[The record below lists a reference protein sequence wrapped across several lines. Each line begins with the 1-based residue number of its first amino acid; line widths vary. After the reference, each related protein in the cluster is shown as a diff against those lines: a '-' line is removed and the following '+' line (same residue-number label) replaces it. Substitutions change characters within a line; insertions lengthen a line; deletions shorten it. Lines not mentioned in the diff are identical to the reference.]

1 MRCAIRGRAVTA
13 MEAAIPFL
21 RSWGY
26 PIMYMQRQ
34 MRRLLGLTGIT
45 VLVASVALPCAA
57 QTAALTVLA
66 HNRPRGIA
74 AAHYIGNHD
83 PNATM
88 DVVIALNL
96 RNQAGLQQL
105 LANLQNQNSPS
116 YHAFL
121 TPAQFTAEFGPTQSQ
136 VQAITQY
143 LVSEGVRVTSVSS
156 NRELLHAHAST
167 ATLQSAFHVAIGD
180 YSLNGRDFYAPVGYP
195 QLPSAV
201 ASMVTAV
208 IGLSDFNQMHPMS
221 VPAAGNGVAVPN
233 KGKPGGGGGTT
244 APSGYSPQQIATAY
258 NWPAVTNTGNGAG
271 QTIAIATAYSFKSSD
286 LTGFWN
292 QYGLPNHTVTIV
304 PVDGSTTRTNVET
317 TIDIERSGAMAP
329 GATILV
335 YEGANAQL
343 TTFTDVYNA
352 IVTANTAGVM
362 TTSWGTAES
371 NMSTTTLNAD
381 DNIFKQAAAQGI
393 SLFAAAGDNGSSDGT
408 SNTDEADYPSSDP
421 YVAACGG
428 TSLTLASSGAIASET
443 AWSGSGGAESHY
455 FAEPSWQV
463 GTNVP
468 EDGYRQTSDFALDAD
483 PNTGYSVL
491 YGGKWSVYGGTSF
504 VAPQMAALFTVRNAS
519 AGSRLGQS
527 NSAIYNLANTASYSA
542 DFHDI
547 TSGSNGAFSAGPY
560 WDHPTGWGS
569 VNATNFITDIK

>member
-1 MRCAIRGRAVTA
+1 MH
-13 MEAAIPFL
+13 MH
-21 RSWGY
+21 
-26 PIMYMQRQ
+26 RQ
-34 MRRLLGLTGIT
+34 IRRLLGLTGIA
-45 VLVASVALPCAA
+45 VLAGAVALPCAA

-74 AAHYIGNHD
+74 AAHYIGRHD
-83 PNATM
+83 PNAVM

-105 LANLQNQNSPS
+105 LANLQNPNNSS

-121 TPAQFTAEFGPTQSQ
+121 TPAEFTAEFGPGQSQ
-136 VQAITQY
+136 VQAVTQY
-143 LVSEGVRVTSVSS
+143 LASEGVRVTSVSS
-156 NRELLHAHAST
+156 NRQLVHARASA
-167 ATLQSAFHVAIGD
+167 ATLQAAFHVAIGD
-180 YSLNGRDFYAPVGYP
+180 YSLNGRSFYAPVGYP

-201 ASMVTAV
+201 AGMVTAV
-208 IGLSDFNQMHPMS
+208 IGLSDFNQMQPLS
-221 VPAAGNGVAVPN
+221 VPAADNGVVVPN
-233 KGKPGGGGGTT
+233 KGKPGGGTST
-244 APSGYSPQQIATAY
+244 PSGYSPQQIATAY
-258 NWPAVTNTGNGAG
+258 NWPAIANTSDGAG

-304 PVDGSTTRTNVET
+304 PVGGSTTRTNVET

-343 TTFTDVYNA
+343 TTFTDVYNT
-352 IVTANTAGVM
+352 IVTANAASVM

-421 YVAACGG
+421 YIAACGG
-428 TSLTLASSGAIASET
+428 TTLTLTSSNAIATEI
-443 AWSGSGGAESHY
+443 AWSGTGGAESHY
-455 FAEPSWQV
+455 FAEPSWQA

-468 EDGYRQTSDFALDAD
+468 EDGYRQTSDLALDAN

-504 VAPQMAALFTVRNAS
+504 VAPQMAALFAVRNAG

-527 NSAIYNLANTASYSA
+527 NSAVYNLANTAGYSA

-547 TSGSNGAFSAGPY
+547 TTGSNGAFSAGPY

-569 VNATNFITDIK
+569 VNASNFITDIK

>member
-1 MRCAIRGRAVTA
+1 MVVHQMRCRILGAAAVMAIGA
-13 MEAAIPFL
+13 
-21 RSWGY
+21 
-26 PIMYMQRQ
+26 
-34 MRRLLGLTGIT
+34 GI
-45 VLVASVALPCAA
+45 ALPCSA
-57 QTAALTVLA
+57 QASSWVTLA

-74 AAHYIGNHD
+74 AAQYVGPHD
-83 PNATM
+83 ASAQM
-88 DVVIALNL
+88 DVVVALKL
-96 RNQAGLQQL
+96 RNETQLDQL
-105 LANLQNQNSPS
+105 LADLQNPRSND

-121 TPAQFTAEFGPTQSQ
+121 SPAQFTAEFGPTQSQ
-136 VQAITQY
+136 VAALTEY
-143 LVSEGVRVTSVSS
+143 FAAEGVHVTGVSS
-156 NRELLHAHAST
+156 NRLLMHVRSST
-167 ATLQSAFHVAIGD
+167 TLLQSAFGIAIGD
-180 YSLNGRDFYAPVGYP
+180 YKLNGREFFAPVGDP
-195 QLPSAV
+195 RLPASV
-201 ASMVTAV
+201 AGMVTAV
-208 IGLSDFNQMHPMS
+208 IGLSDFNKMHPLS
-221 VPAAGNGVAVPN
+221 IRGAGVAIPA
-233 KGKPGGGGGTT
+233 KGKPGGGGGGSTP
-244 APSGYSPQQIATAY
+244 AGYSPQQIATAY
-258 NWPAVTNTGNGAG
+258 DWPSIASTSSAGG

-292 QYGLPNHTVTIV
+292 QYGLPGHTVTIV

-343 TTFTDVYNA
+343 STFTDVYNA
-352 IVTANTAGVM
+352 IVTANQASVM

-381 DNIFKQAAAQGI
+381 DAIFKQAAAQGI
-393 SLFAAAGDNGSSDGT
+393 SVFAAAGDNGSSDGT

-421 YVAACGG
+421 YVTACGG
-428 TSLTLASSGAIASET
+428 TSLTLAGNGSIASET

-468 EDGYRQTSDFALDAD
+468 QDGYRQTADFALDAD

-491 YGGKWSVYGGTSF
+491 YVGKWSVYGGTSF
-504 VAPQMAALFTVRNAS
+504 VAPQMAALFAARNAQ
-519 AGSRLGQS
+519 AGARLGQS
-527 NSAIYNLANTASYSA
+527 NMAIYNLANTAYYSA
-542 DFHDI
+542 AFHDI

-569 VNATNFITDIK
+569 VAASTFITDIK